1 MSSSQN
7 CRLPSEKCQT
17 NAFRLSVTQKKPIV
31 MDYWEDSLDPK
42 TMIFIGIKENQ
53 EKLLVRSEEEYTST
67 VQKVYKCDT
76 EYIIITENS
85 IYIVDGGISS
95 KRISC

>member
-1 MSSSQN
+1 MSL
-7 CRLPSEKCQT
+7 CRLPSEKCMS
-17 NAFRLSVTQKKPIV
+17 NAFRLSITEKKPIV
-31 MDYWEDSLDPK
+31 MDYWEDSLETKPV
-42 TMIFIGIKENQ
+42 IFIGVKDNQ

-85 IYIVDGGISS
+85 IYVVSALIPN
-95 KRISC
+95 KRISG